1 MKPFLI
7 LLLLFSSAG
16 FAQQKDSTAGKSMF
30 IINGLPAD
38 SAAMVGLK
46 IKKMDVL
53 SGARARA
60 AGGRRI
66 VLVTLEDEQYDVSGT
81 VTNSRGKPLA
91 KVTAIPSGQQ
101 TTVKTTRCGCFYLP
115 GVKAGTRLTFS
126 RKGYRSEVF
135 DVFKRPDSLIR
146 IKLQKE

>member
-7 LLLLFSSAG
+7 LLLLFSSAA

-66 VLVTLEDEQYDVSGT
+66 VLVTLEEEQYDVSGT
-81 VTNSRGKPLA
+81 VTNSNGKPLA
-91 KVTAIPSGQQ
+91 KVTAAGYQ

-146 IKLQKE
+146 VKLQKE

>member
-7 LLLLFSSAG
+7 LLLLFSSAA

-66 VLVTLEDEQYDVSGT
+66 VLVTLEEEQYDVSGT
-81 VTNSRGKPLA
+81 VTNSNGKPLA
-91 KVTAIPSGQQ
+91 KVTAAGHQ

-115 GVKAGTRLTFS
+115 GVKAGTQLTFS

-146 IKLQKE
+146 VKLQKE